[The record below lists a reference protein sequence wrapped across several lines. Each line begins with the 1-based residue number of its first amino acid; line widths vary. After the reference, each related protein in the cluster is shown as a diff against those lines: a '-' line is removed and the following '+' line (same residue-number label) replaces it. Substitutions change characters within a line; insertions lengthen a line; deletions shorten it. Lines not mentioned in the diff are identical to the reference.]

1 MIQYIDGKQVR
12 NMFVSGANNL
22 KNHKDLVDKLNVFPV
37 PDGDTGTNM
46 SLTIS
51 CAIKELN
58 KVEKD
63 DIGQLGKALSKGS
76 LMGARGNSGVILS
89 QIIRGIA
96 QSIDG
101 KEMLTSMDI
110 AKALK
115 NGSDIAYKAVIKPVE
130 GTILT
135 VVRESSEYALKAA
148 VLEEDIIEFMKL
160 LVKEAN
166 NSLNR
171 TPELLHALK
180 EAGVVDSGGKGLVLV
195 YEGMLKSL
203 EGQFVESQEI
213 QTTETTSV
221 QVENR
226 LSTEDIKFQ
235 YCTEFILETDK
246 ISDLKMRDIMIKYGD
261 SLVVVGDD
269 GIIKVHVHT
278 NTPGTVLQE
287 ALAYG
292 QLLTIKI
299 ENMKLQHENKVIKD
313 AQQDKEVSEQAAVS
327 EEPKEFGF
335 IATSMGDGLAKIFK
349 DFGVDHII
357 EGGQTM
363 NPSTEDFMNAIDK
376 MNANNIIILPNNS
389 NIIMAAN
396 QAKDLSDKNIIV
408 IPTKNV
414 SQAFAALVNFD
425 ADLTLEENEANML
438 DALSTVKNGQ
448 VTYAVRNTVINDVEV
463 KEGNIIGLGEGKLL
477 SAGDDIDEITT
488 QLVESLVDEDSA
500 IITLFYGEDIQ
511 EEQAEALRESLEEK
525 FEDID
530 IELYYGGQ
538 PIYYYLVSVE

>member
-1 MIQYIDGKQVR
+1 MIQNIDGKQVR
-12 NMFVSGANNL
+12 DMFVSGANNL

-58 KVEKD
+58 KVEQD

-135 VVRESSEYALKAA
+135 VVRESSDYALKAA
-148 VLEEDIIEFMKL
+148 ALEEDVIEFMKL

-166 NSLNR
+166 NSLDR

-313 AQQDKEVSEQAAVS
+313 AQEDKEVSEQAAVS

-335 IATSMGDGLAKIFK
+335 IATSMGQGLAKIFK

-425 ADLTLEENEANML
+425 ADLTIEENEANMVE
-438 DALSTVKNGQ
+438 ALSTVKSGQ

-477 SAGDDIDEITT
+477 SAGDNIDEITT
-488 QLVESLVDEDSA
+488 NLIESLVDEDSA
-500 IITLFYGEDIQ
+500 IITLFYGEDIK

>member
-1 MIQYIDGKQVR
+1 MIQYIDAKQVR
-12 NMFVSGANNL
+12 DMFISGANNL

-89 QIIRGIA
+89 QIIRGVA
-96 QSIDG
+96 KSIEG
-101 KEMLTSMDI
+101 KDKLSSMDI

-115 NGSDIAYKAVIKPVE
+115 NGSDTAYKAVIKPVE

-135 VVRESSEYALKAA
+135 VVRESSEYALKVAA
-148 VLEEDIIEFMKL
+148 LEEDIVEFMT
-160 LVKEAN
+160 LVIKEAN

-171 TPELLHALK
+171 TPELLPALK

-195 YEGMLKSL
+195 YEGILKSL
-203 EGQFVESQEI
+203 EGKFVESEEV

-221 QVENR
+221 KVENKV
-226 LSTEDIKFQ
+226 STEDIKYQ

-246 ISDLKMRDIMIKYGD
+246 VSDIKMRDIMMKYGD
-261 SLVVVGDD
+261 SLVVVGDE
-269 GIIKVHVHT
+269 GVIKVHVHT

-287 ALAYG
+287 ALAFG
-292 QLLTIKI
+292 QLITIKI
-299 ENMKLQHENKVIKD
+299 ENMKLQHENKVIQDAKD
-313 AQQDKEVSEQAAVS
+313 AENEQVIS
-327 EEPKEFGF
+327 EEPKEYGF
-335 IATSMGDGLAKIFK
+335 IATSMGEGLAKIFK
-349 DFGVDHII
+349 DFGVDYII

-363 NPSTEDFMNAIDK
+363 NPSTEDFMMAIDK

-414 SQAFAALVNFD
+414 SQAFAALVSFD
-425 ADLTLEENEANML
+425 ADLTEEENEQAML
-438 DALSTVKNGQ
+438 EALSTVKSGQ

-477 SAGDDIDEITT
+477 SAGDDINDITT
-488 QLVESLVDEDSA
+488 KLIESLVDEDSA
-500 IITLFYGEDIQ
+500 IITLFYGQDTKKED
-511 EEQAEALRESLEEK
+511 AEALKEALEEK

>member
-1 MIQYIDGKQVR
+1 MIQNIDGKQVR
-12 NMFVSGANNL
+12 DMFVSGANNL

-58 KVEKD
+58 KVEQD

-96 QSIDG
+96 KSIEG
-101 KEMLTSMDI
+101 KEILNSMDI
-110 AKALK
+110 AEALK
-115 NGSDIAYKAVIKPVE
+115 NGSDTAYKAVIKPVE

-135 VVRESSEYALKAA
+135 VVRESSDYALKAA
-148 VLEEDIIEFMKL
+148 ALEEDVIEFMKL

-166 NSLNR
+166 NSLDR

-313 AQQDKEVSEQAAVS
+313 AQEDKEVSEQAAVS

-335 IATSMGDGLAKIFK
+335 IATSMGQGLAKIFK

>member
-1 MIQYIDGKQVR
+1 MIQNIDGKQVR
-12 NMFVSGANNL
+12 DMFVSGANNL

-58 KVEKD
+58 KVEQD

-96 QSIDG
+96 KSIEG
-101 KEMLTSMDI
+101 KETLNSMDI
-110 AKALK
+110 AEALK
-115 NGSDIAYKAVIKPVE
+115 NGSDTAYKAVIKPVE

-135 VVRESSEYALKAA
+135 VVRESSDYALKAA
-148 VLEEDIIEFMKL
+148 ALEEDVIEFMKL

-166 NSLNR
+166 NSLDR

-313 AQQDKEVSEQAAVS
+313 AQEDKEVSEQAAVS

-335 IATSMGDGLAKIFK
+335 IATSMGQGLAKIFK

-363 NPSTEDFMNAIDK
+363 NPSTEDFMNAIEK
-376 MNANNIIILPNNS
+376 MNAHNIIILPNNS

-396 QAKDLSDKNIIV
+396 QAKDLSDKSIIV

-425 ADLTLEENEANML
+425 ADLTIEENEANMVE
-438 DALSTVKNGQ
+438 ALSTVKSGQ

-477 SAGDDIDEITT
+477 SAGDNIDEITT
-488 QLVESLVDEDSA
+488 NLIESLVDEDSA
-500 IITLFYGEDIQ
+500 IITLFYGEDIK